1 MTFDDQDFLRRYP
14 LIDRILIPSTDIQR
28 RVKEMGNEITR
39 DYQGLV
45 PVLVSILKGSFVFLA
60 DLTRCMGL
68 DHEVDFMSVSS
79 YEGGTHTTGV
89 VKIEKDLK
97 TNITGRDVII
107 VEDIIDTGL
116 TINHLCELLDTRSP
130 RSLRVCCLL
139 DKVPARTKEAEI
151 HYRGFEIP
159 KEFVIGYG
167 LDYDEKY
174 RHLPFIGVLKG

>member
-1 MTFDDQDFLRRYP
+1 M
-14 LIDRILIPSTDIQR
+14 
-28 RVKEMGNEITR
+28 
-39 DYQGLV
+39 
-45 PVLVSILKGSFVFLA
+45 
-60 DLTRCMGL
+60 TRCLGI

-79 YEGGTHTTGV
+79 YEGNTHSTGV

-97 TNITGRDVII
+97 TNITGRDVLI

-116 TINHLCELLDTRSP
+116 TINYLCNLLKTRSP
-130 RSLRVCCLL
+130 RSLRVCALL
-139 DKVPARTKEAEI
+139 DKVPARTKPAEV

-174 RHLPFIGVLKG
+174 RHLPFVGTMKD

>member
-14 LIDRILIPSTDIQR
+14 LVERILIPSTEVQR
-28 RVKEMGNEITR
+28 RVKELGNEISR
-39 DYQGLV
+39 DYEDMV

-60 DLTRCMGL
+60 DLTRSL
-68 DHEVDFMSVSS
+68 SIDHEVDFMSVCS
-79 YEGGTHTTGV
+79 YEGGTQSTGV

-116 TINHLCELLDTRSP
+116 TINHMCELLGTRGP
-130 RSLRVCCLL
+130 RSLRVCALL

-167 LDYDEKY
+167 LDYGEKY
-174 RHLPFIGVLKG
+174 RHLPFIGIMKG

>member
-1 MTFDDQDFLRRYP
+1 VTYDDQDFLRRNP
-14 LIDRILIPSTDIQR
+14 LIDRILIPSVDIQR
-28 RVKEMGNEITR
+28 RVKEVGNEITR
-39 DYQGLV
+39 DYQGLL

-60 DLTRCMGL
+60 DLTRCLGI

-79 YEGGTHTTGV
+79 YEGSTHSTGV

-116 TINHLCELLDTRSP
+116 TINYLCELLETRSP

-139 DKVPARTKEAEI
+139 DKLPARTKAAEI